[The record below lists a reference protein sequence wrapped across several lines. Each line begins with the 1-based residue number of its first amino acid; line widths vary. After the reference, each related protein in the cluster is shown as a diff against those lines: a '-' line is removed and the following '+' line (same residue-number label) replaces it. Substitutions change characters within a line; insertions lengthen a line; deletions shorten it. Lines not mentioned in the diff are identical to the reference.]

1 MDYRI
6 QCFGKDPRGNIDMI
20 IWEAQ
25 KYVEKAVAHTNE
37 SKMPNY
43 LGRWW
48 KKGLKCLQKWAC
60 QVDIFC
66 KKTHQKTVLWEGSE
80 DTPYT
85 NKCVVRGEDLRIDM
99 QPRVSAGKES

>member
-43 LGRWW
+43 LVDGG
-48 KKGLKCLQKWAC
+48 KK
-60 QVDIFC
+60 D
-66 KKTHQKTVLWEGSE
+66 
-80 DTPYT
+80 
-85 NKCVVRGEDLRIDM
+85 
-99 QPRVSAGKES
+99 

>member
-48 KKGLKCLQKWAC
+48 KKGLKCL
-60 QVDIFC
+60 
-66 KKTHQKTVLWEGSE
+66 
-80 DTPYT
+80 
-85 NKCVVRGEDLRIDM
+85 
-99 QPRVSAGKES
+99 